1 MLHTVRHP
9 DALEHFL
16 HALLALRR
24 RQAAI
29 RERQLDV
36 LENREI
42 ADQIE
47 RLENETDFAIADAR
61 AIGERKIRHRL
72 FVDPVVAVRRRI
84 EQAENRKQGGF
95 AATRRS
101 GDGEKFAVL
110 DIEVH
115 ATESMGLYLVGVEDF
130 RHAFE
135 ANQGLCVAI
144 HSVLLRYQTTNDG
157 AEMFPPT
164 SIALDQNCPRRTCRR
179 ESPYR
184 PPASPS

>member
-1 MLHTVRHP
+1 MRHP

-24 RQAAI
+24 RHAAI
-29 RERQLDV
+29 RKRQLDV

-42 ADQIE
+42 PDQIE
-47 RLENETDFAIADAR
+47 RLENETDFAIPNAS

-72 FVDPVVAVRRRI
+72 LVDPVVAVRRRI
-84 EQAENRKQGGF
+84 EKAENREQSGF
-95 AATRRS
+95 AAARRA
-101 GDGEKFAVL
+101 GDREKLAVL

-115 ATESMGLYLVGVEDF
+115 AAESMGFHLVGIKNF

-135 ANQGLCVAI
+135 ANQGLRVAV
-144 HSVLLRYQTTNDG
+144 HSVLLRYQTTYYV
-157 AEMFPPT
+157 AEMFPLT
-164 SIALDQNCPRRTCRR
+164 SIARARNCPRLTYRR

-184 PPASPS
+184 QPASLS